1 MKYLKKTVG
10 ILCAACLLLA
20 VLTPGLAAESGT
32 PEQPFTRS
40 RVYAGGQFS
49 DVSTGDW
56 FAPSVKDAYELG
68 LMDGVGG
75 GVFNPSGP
83 VQVSEVVA
91 LCCRL
96 HSIYSGG
103 DGSFP
108 QAGGAWYQ
116 VYVDYAAEHGILQE
130 GQFQYNVP
138 ATRWQCAVLLDAA
151 LPPSALPA
159 VNSVARWSIPDVE
172 PEARYMPAVYRLYN
186 AGIFSGS
193 DDAGSFRPDASI
205 LRCEIA
211 AVASRMADPAL
222 RQTFSL
228 AQPDYSVMTG
238 ARLAYLDLESAPEA
252 LRPQILRARLPI
264 IYDVKQGW
272 SVDGAADVM
281 HSDGTVEKLPEFS
294 DLWPEWTVPFG
305 PEWRKYDVMDPN
317 IKGTSFYTSFQFLV
331 GEKTGYWDFILQNDG
346 ETGCYFTIEGEGV
359 SYTSEVIPAHT
370 RQRVLCA
377 PGQPL
382 PPGSYNVSVHSEQE
396 GVSPEGTIWTC
407 QVATYEELMP

>member
-1 MKYLKKTVG
+1 MKSLKKTMG
-10 ILCAACLLLA
+10 IFCAACLLLA
-20 VLTPGLAAESGT
+20 VLTPGLAAESGS
-32 PEQPFTRS
+32 PEQPFARS
-40 RVYAGGQFS
+40 RAYADGQFS
-49 DVSTGDW
+49 DVSAGDW

-75 GVFNPSGP
+75 GTFNPSGP

-108 QAGGAWYQ
+108 QDGEPWYQ
-116 VYVDYAAEHGILQE
+116 VYVDYAVEHGILRE
-130 GQFQYNVP
+130 GQFQYDVP
-138 ATRWQCAVLLDAA
+138 AARWQCAVLLDAA
-151 LPPSALPA
+151 LPRSALPA

-186 AGIFSGS
+186 AGILSGS

-222 RQTFSL
+222 RRTFSL
-228 AQPDYSVMTG
+228 AQPDYSAMTG
-238 ARLAYLDLESAPEA
+238 ARLAYLDLESAPET

-264 IYDVKQGW
+264 IYGEQGW
-272 SVDGAADVM
+272 TVDGAVSVL
-281 HSDGTVEKLPEFS
+281 HPDGEVDKLPEFS
-294 DLWPEWTVPFG
+294 DLWPEWTVPYG
-305 PEWRKYDVMDPN
+305 PEWRKYGVMDPN
-317 IKGTSFYTSFQFLV
+317 DEGTSFHAAFQLLV
-331 GEKTGYWDFILQNDG
+331 AEETGYWDFILQNDG

-370 RQRVLCA
+370 RKRVICA

-382 PPGSYNVSVHSEQE
+382 SPGSYFVSVHSEQE
-396 GVSPEGTIWTC
+396 GVHAEGTIWHF
-407 QVATYEELMP
+407 QAATYEELAR